1 MLKEKN
7 SFKKEQCNFKN
18 LLNRDKKKVK
28 ELETK
33 PLKIMLIVMKKLI
46 NMMDKFK
53 FKNNIKKKKNLN
65 LTLHQN
71 FQKWTNQIIK
81 MIIKQQI

>member
-1 MLKEKN
+1 
-7 SFKKEQCNFKN
+7 
-18 LLNRDKKKVK
+18 
-28 ELETK
+28 
-33 PLKIMLIVMKKLI
+33 MKKLI